1 MSDNKPQIDAND
13 LQAVVQIID
22 ICSRRGAFE
31 GAELQGVG
39 ALRAKLVNILQ
50 PEGEQQT
57 EETGE

>member
-1 MSDNKPQIDAND
+1 MEQVSKEE

-39 ALRAKLVNILQ
+39 ALRSRLVSILEPQ
-50 PEGEQQT
+50 QEESTPPEAE
-57 EETGE
+57 

>member
-50 PEGEQQT
+50 PEG
-57 EETGE
+57 